1 MLARI
6 LARLMKAAAKEPAE
20 SATNLITLETA
31 GGRVDVD
38 VLLDP
43 GESPVNSTG
52 SLWLPDGTQITAWVC
67 RVLAVLDN
75 PAERIEVS
83 VRFASSSRMHKLN
96 SDYRGQQKPTNVLS
110 FPADMPLL
118 PLDSAG
124 QGKLQVLGDI
134 VLCPEVIS
142 AEAAAQGKPLAD
154 HWAHLLVHGVLH
166 LYGYDHETAA
176 EADAMES
183 AEIQILLA
191 AGIANPYNYP
201 SSLQPD
207 E

>member
-6 LARLMKAAAKEPAE
+6 LARLMKAVAKEPAE

-31 GGRVDVD
+31 GGCVDVD

-43 GESPVNSTG
+43 GEPSANSSD
-52 SLWLPDGTQITAWVC
+52 SLWLPDGAQITAWVC
-67 RVLAVLDN
+67 RALVVLDN
-75 PAERIEVS
+75 PSERIEVS
-83 VRFASSSRMHKLN
+83 VRFASSSHIQKLN
-96 SDYRGQQKPTNVLS
+96 SGYRGQQKPTNVLS

-134 VLCPEVIS
+134 VLCPQVIS
-142 AEAAAQGKPLAD
+142 SEAAAQGKPLAD

-166 LYGYDHETAA
+166 LCGYDHITAA
-176 EADAMES
+176 DADAMES

-191 AGIANPYNYP
+191 AGITNPYSNP